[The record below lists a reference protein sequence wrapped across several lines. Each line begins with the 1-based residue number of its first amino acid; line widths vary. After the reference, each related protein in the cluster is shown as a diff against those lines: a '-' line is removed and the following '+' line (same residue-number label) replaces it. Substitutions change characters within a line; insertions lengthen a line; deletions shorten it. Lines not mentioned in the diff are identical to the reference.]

1 MCKSTLGKLND
12 ILAVPTNDTKTGSFS
27 HIAEKVICDIL
38 LYFRRHGTVYS
49 TTEL

>member
-1 MCKSTLGKLND
+1 MCKSTLGKLDD

-27 HIAEKVICDIL
+27 YIAEKVICDTL
-38 LYFRRHGTVYS
+38 RYFRRHGTIHC